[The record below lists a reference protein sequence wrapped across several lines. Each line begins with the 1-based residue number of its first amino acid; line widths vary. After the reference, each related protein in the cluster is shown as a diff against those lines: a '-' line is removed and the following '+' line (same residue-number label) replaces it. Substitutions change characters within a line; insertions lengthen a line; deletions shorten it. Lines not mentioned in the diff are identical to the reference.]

1 MKTFPNEI
9 LALVL
14 QDVREQDDNTIGVA
28 GLPPW
33 KEFRRKF
40 KIGYS

>member
-9 LALVL
+9 FVLVL
-14 QDVREQDDNTIGVA
+14 QDVREQDDDTNGAAGV
-28 GLPPW
+28 PPW
-33 KEFRRKF
+33 KEFH